1 MNDLKF
7 AFRQLLKNPGFTAV
21 AVLTLALAAIGTYGV
36 MTYLVARRTREI
48 GLRIALGATRGAV
61 MKLIL
66 TAGLRLG
73 FIALVI
79 GLPLALGAAGLLRHQ
94 LAGISPFD
102 PLSFMAVTLSV
113 LTALICAC
121 WLPARRATKVDPMEA
136 LRYE

>member
-1 MNDLKF
+1 M
-7 AFRQLLKNPGFTAV
+7 KNALRIQHTA
-21 AVLTLALAAIGTYGV
+21 LRILGILGGLALALCVIGTYGV
-36 MTYLVARRTREI
+36 MAYLVTRRTREI
-48 GLRIALGATRGAV
+48 GVRIALGATRGSV

-73 FIALVI
+73 LIALAI
-79 GLPLALGAAGLLRHQ
+79 GLPLALGAAGILRHQ

-102 PLSFMAVTLSV
+102 QLSFIAVTLSV

-121 WLPARRATKVDPMEA
+121 WLPARRAANVDPMEA

>member
-1 MNDLKF
+1 MKNAL
-7 AFRQLLKNPGFTAV
+7 AIQLGALR
-21 AVLTLALAAIGTYGV
+21 VLSVLGGLALALAVIGIYGV
-36 MTYLVARRTREI
+36 MAYLVTRRTREI
-48 GLRIALGATRGAV
+48 GVRIALGATSGAV
-61 MKLIL
+61 MNLIL

-73 FIALVI
+73 FIALAI

-113 LTALICAC
+113 LTALISAC
-121 WLPARRATKVDPMEA
+121 WLPARRAAKVDPMEA

>member
-1 MNDLKF
+1 M
-7 AFRQLLKNPGFTAV
+7 
-21 AVLTLALAAIGTYGV
+21 ALSMIGTYGV
-36 MTYLVARRTREI
+36 MAYLVTRRTREI
-48 GLRIALGATRGAV
+48 GVRIALGATSGAV
-61 MKLIL
+61 MNLIL

-73 FIALVI
+73 FIALAI

-121 WLPARRATKVDPMEA
+121 WLPARRAAKVDPMEA